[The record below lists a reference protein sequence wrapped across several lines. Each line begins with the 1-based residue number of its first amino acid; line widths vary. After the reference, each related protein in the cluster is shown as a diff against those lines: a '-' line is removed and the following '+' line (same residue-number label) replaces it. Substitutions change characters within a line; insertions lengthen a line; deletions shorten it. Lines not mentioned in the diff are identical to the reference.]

1 MRPPSR
7 ATRRRRGLAAAGL
20 GLGLLPALLVLPARA
35 TTADAQPAVLGH
47 RVIGHSVQGRPIVA
61 WHLGE
66 PGKKKV
72 VLISLMHGNE
82 PAPRRI
88 LTDLRD
94 GAPVHDVNLWIVPVY
109 NPDGLA
115 HHTRKNAHGVD
126 PNRNYPFKWVRLTGN
141 YNSGPKPGS
150 EPETRAMMRFLSTVK
165 PAYVLSFHQPLHGV
179 DITERPKFS
188 APRRPRA
195 RPADDEAR
203 LRQQLPR
210 HHDHVVQPQ
219 VPGLRAHRGVRRVAA
234 RRAAA
239 GRTRPDP
246 APVRRLAWRRQ
257 GRRAQFRS
265 LTLPLLPNGRPLSH
279 RTRRR

>member
-1 MRPPSR
+1 MRPRSGASR
-7 ATRRRRGLAAAGL
+7 PGRGLAAAGL
-20 GLGLLPALLVLPARA
+20 ALALLPALLVIPARA
-35 TTADAQPAVLGH
+35 TTNARPAVIGQ

-94 GAPVHDVNLWIVPVY
+94 GAPVHGLNLWVVPVY

-126 PNRNYPFKWVRLTGN
+126 PNRNYPFKWARLTGN
-141 YNSGPKPGS
+141 YYSGPKPRS
-150 EPETRAMMRFLSTVK
+150 EPETRAMMRFLSKVK
-165 PAYVLSFHQPLHGV
+165 PAYVLSFHQPLHAV

-188 APRRPRA
+188 
-195 RPADDEAR
+195 
-203 LRQQLPR
+203 
-210 HHDHVVQPQ
+210 
-219 VPGLRAHRGVRRVAA
+219 RRVAHA
-234 RRAAA
+234 LDLPMTKLNCGSRCHGTMTMWFNHKFPGFALTVEYGTSPPASKLRTAPDRILHLFGASRGVKGVATSA
-239 GRTRPDP
+239 GR
-246 APVRRLAWRRQ
+246 
-257 GRRAQFRS
+257 
-265 LTLPLLPNGRPLSH
+265 
-279 RTRRR
+279 